1 MPSIDYNDR
10 NVLENYFNRH
20 DEEPIEFIYI
30 DENRGWK
37 ILQTNKQYLLIDN
50 TDDIYDS
57 FTYPIEEVLN
67 QKDPISYV
75 FHRLHKEEQERRYS
89 KYNIK

>member
-37 ILQTNKQYLLIDN
+37 ILQTSKQYLLIDN